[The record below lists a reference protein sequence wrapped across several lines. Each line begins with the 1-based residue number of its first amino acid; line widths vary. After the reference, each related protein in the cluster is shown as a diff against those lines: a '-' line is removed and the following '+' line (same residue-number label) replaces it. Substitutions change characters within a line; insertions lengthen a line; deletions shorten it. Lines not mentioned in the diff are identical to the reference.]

1 MRLDVLLGTQTD
13 YEAAIPAPGAGKDV
27 AAYYQDQLAHSAGDA
42 VEFQSIP
49 PQDKPSQAFAL
60 INVIEGAI
68 MEYLREHE
76 SPAQVRIICTDEEIA
91 RLYKVVYNFSFA
103 TTKADRMD
111 DDHWD

>member
-1 MRLDVLLGTQTD
+1 MRLEVVLGTQAD
-13 YEAAIPAPGAGKDV
+13 YEAAIPAPGAGEDV
-27 AAYYQDQLAHSAGDA
+27 AAYYQDQLACSAEDT
-42 VEFQSIP
+42 VTFQSIP

-60 INVIEGAI
+60 MNVIESAI

-103 TTKADRMD
+103 TTKAERMD